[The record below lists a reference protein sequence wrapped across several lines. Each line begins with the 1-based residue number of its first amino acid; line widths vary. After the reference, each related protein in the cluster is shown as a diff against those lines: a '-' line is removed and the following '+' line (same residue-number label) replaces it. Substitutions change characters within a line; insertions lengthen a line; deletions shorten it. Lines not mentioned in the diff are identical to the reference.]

1 MGRFLLPRAARCN
14 PLILALSLLVIALF
28 TAPANAH
35 TRSHSYSSW
44 VLTGAEARV
53 TARLPG
59 VELTRLGLG
68 LSGRLAASEISLL
81 GAYLSERLELVSTSG
96 SCEISESARRT
107 RAAPGWVA
115 VTWALRCPP
124 EGALTLRS
132 SILLDEVSGHLHFAR
147 IVGPD
152 GTVRERVLAGSQSS
166 WELEPAHRSAGSTG
180 GTAGTPLL
188 GYLELG
194 LQHILTGWDHLAFVL
209 ALLLL
214 ARSLGEVARLVTG
227 FTLAHSV
234 TLALAVLGWVRP
246 EPAAVEAVIAFSVL
260 LIAAENVW
268 ILAEGDRRVPLCIA
282 AGLVLLTGFA
292 LAGFGVLP
300 VLTLVGL
307 TVFCLC
313 HFALL
318 ARSQSPSRQRFALS
332 FAFGLVHGFGFAGVL
347 AEMTLPTDRLV
358 PALFGFNIGVELGQ
372 LAVVAAVWPLLRWLG
387 SSAKA
392 DWQRATAEIGSA
404 AICGLGV
411 FWLVTRSFSAG

>member
-1 MGRFLLPRAARCN
+1 
-14 PLILALSLLVIALF
+14 
-28 TAPANAH
+28 
-35 TRSHSYSSW
+35 
-44 VLTGAEARV
+44 
-53 TARLPG
+53 
-59 VELTRLGLG
+59 
-68 LSGRLAASEISLL
+68 
-81 GAYLSERLELVSTSG
+81 
-96 SCEISESARRT
+96 
-107 RAAPGWVA
+107 

-124 EGALTLRS
+124 EGTLTLRS

-166 WELEPAHRSAGSTG
+166 WELEPAHRNAGG
-180 GTAGTPLL
+180 AAGTPLL

-292 LAGFGVLP
+292 LAGFGVLS

-318 ARSQSPSRQRFALS
+318 ARAQSPSRQRAALS
-332 FAFGLVHGFGFAGVL
+332 FAFGLVHGFGFAGIL

-358 PALFGFNIGVELGQ
+358 PALFGFNVGVELGQ

-387 SSAKA
+387 START
-392 DWQRATAEIGSA
+392 DWHRATAEIGSA